1 METYTKQFHDR
12 HLYLN
17 IDENETEGF
26 DHNVFEA
33 LIAEYGKPLQSIVS
47 SASVH
52 VIGLLTQ
59 AGFIRKRTCYP
70 MSVSRADLSAPLSDR
85 PCALAEARR
94 GTPGFDAC
102 AERMFAYYRETH
114 AAVSPLTAS
123 EAMFAAELPDTVLY
137 TEMNG
142 TIAGAFV
149 EENEIAYVFSDPG
162 ADFGRFAD
170 ALLSV
175 MFDRFLRI
183 EFEADDTDPAATL
196 LRNRFSVEPSEH
208 FDTYI
213 KMP

>member
-1 METYTKQFHDR
+1 
-12 HLYLN
+12 
-17 IDENETEGF
+17 
-26 DHNVFEA
+26 
-33 LIAEYGKPLQSIVS
+33 
-47 SASVH
+47 
-52 VIGLLTQ
+52 
-59 AGFIRKRTCYP
+59 
-70 MSVSRADLSAPLSDR
+70 
-85 PCALAEARR
+85 
-94 GTPGFDAC
+94 
-102 AERMFAYYRETH
+102 
-114 AAVSPLTAS
+114 
-123 EAMFAAELPDTVLY
+123 
-137 TEMNG
+137 MNG